1 MKNLKKFAAIALT
14 GLFALTACSDDD
26 GLQQTEDGLTKL
38 SVYHI
43 TTVDST
49 PLYLGVEEGFFED
62 EGLDVEVRIAESG
75 SAIIPS
81 VINGE
86 SPIGYA
92 NVVSDLAAIDQGL
105 DVKFVSNC
113 CGVGA
118 VDEPSTSRVFV
129 LEDSEIQ
136 GPEDL
141 PGTTIAVNSTKNLGD
156 VTIPAALDAQG
167 IDSSEIEYVPMN
179 FSDMSAALE
188 RGDVD
193 AIWMVEPFQAI
204 AYDNGYRPVLA
215 NFAEAFPD
223 STLGYY
229 ITSGDFADENPETV
243 AAFQRAMDRTNE
255 FATENPD
262 RLRELAVTEIGLT
275 EEVASKI
282 EFATFLP
289 GLDTESVETY
299 AKAAVEYGI
308 ISEEPDYSSLFVTPA
323 N

>member
-1 MKNLKKFAAIALT
+1 MKKFGKFAALALS
-14 GLFALTACSDDD
+14 GLMALAACGSDE
-26 GLQQTEDGLTKL
+26 GLEESEDGLTKL
-38 SVYHI
+38 TVYHI
-43 TTVDST
+43 TTLDST
-49 PLYLGVEEGFFED
+49 PLYLGIEEGFFEE
-62 EGLDVEVRIAESG
+62 EGLDVEVKIAESG

-81 VINGE
+81 VVNGE

-105 DVKFVSNC
+105 DIKFVSNC
-113 CGVGA
+113 CGVGG

-136 GPEDL
+136 GAEDL
-141 PGTTIAVNSTKNLGD
+141 AGTTIAVNSTKNLGD
-156 VTIPAALDAQG
+156 VTIPVALDAQG
-167 IDSSEIEYVPMN
+167 IDTSEIDYVPMN

-243 AAFQRAMDRTNE
+243 AAFQRAMDRSNE

-262 RLRELAVTEIGLT
+262 RLRELAVSEIGLT
-275 EEVASKI
+275 EDVASEI
-282 EFATFLP
+282 EFATFVP

-299 AKAAVEYGI
+299 GKAAVEYGI
-308 ISEEPDYSSLFVTPA
+308 IEEEPDYSSLFVTPE

>member
-1 MKNLKKFAAIALT
+1 MTITKRIGAIALAGT
-14 GLFALTACSDDD
+14 FALAACSDDEA
-26 GLQQTEDGLTKL
+26 LPQTDDGLTQL

-105 DVKFVSNC
+105 DIQFVSNC
-113 CGVGA
+113 CGVAG

-129 LEDSEIQ
+129 LDDSEIT
-136 GPEDL
+136 GPEGL
-141 PGTTIAVNSTKNLGD
+141 AGATIAVNSTKNLGD
-156 VTIPAALDAQG
+156 VTIPAALEAQG
-167 IDSSEIEYVPMN
+167 IDTSEIEYVPMN

-215 NFAEAFPD
+215 NFAEGFPN

-229 ITSGDFADENPETV
+229 ITSREFAEENPDVV
-243 AAFQRAMDRTNE
+243 AAFQRAMDRSNE
-255 FATENPD
+255 YASENHD
-262 RLRELAVTEIGLT
+262 KLRELAVSKIGLA
-275 EEVASKI
+275 EDIASKI
-282 EFATFLP
+282 EFATFKP

-299 AKAAVEYGI
+299 GKAAVDYGI
-308 ISEEPDYSSLFVTPA
+308 ISEEPDYSSLFVTPKD
-323 N
+323 

>member
-1 MKNLKKFAAIALT
+1 MKLLGKATALALT
-14 GLFALTACSDDD
+14 GLFALAACSSDDA
-26 GLQQTEDGLTKL
+26 LEETADGLTKL
-38 SVYHI
+38 TVYHI

-49 PLYLGVEEGFFED
+49 PLYLGVEEGFFEE
-62 EGLDVEVRIAESG
+62 EGLDVEVKIAESG

-81 VINGE
+81 VVNGE

-105 DVKFVSNC
+105 DIKLVSNC
-113 CGVGA
+113 CGVAGTS
-118 VDEPSTSRVFV
+118 DETSSRVFV
-129 LEDSEIQ
+129 LEDSDIQ

-141 PGTTIAVNSTKNLGD
+141 AGKTIAVNSTKNLGD
-156 VTIPAALDAQG
+156 VTIPVALENQG
-167 IDSSEIEYVPMN
+167 IDASTIEYVPMN
-179 FSDMSAALE
+179 FADMSAALE

-193 AIWMVEPFQAI
+193 AIWMVEPFQTI

-215 NFAEAFPD
+215 NFAEAFPN

-243 AAFQRAMDRTNE
+243 AAFQRALDRTNE
-255 FATENPD
+255 YASENHD
-262 RLRELAVTEIGLT
+262 KLRELAVSEIGLT
-275 EEVASKI
+275 EDVASRI
-282 EFATFLP
+282 AFATFEP

-299 AKAAVEYGI
+299 AKAAVDFGI
-308 ISEEPDYSSLFVTPA
+308 ISKEPDYSSIFVQPG

>member
-1 MKNLKKFAAIALT
+1 MKKLGKIAALALAGT
-14 GLFALTACSDDD
+14 FALAACSDDD
-26 GLQQTEDGLTKL
+26 GLQQTEDGLTQL
-38 SVYHI
+38 SVHHI

-49 PLYLGVEEGFFED
+49 PLYLGVEEGFFEE

-105 DVKFVSNC
+105 DIKFVSNC
-113 CGVGA
+113 CGVGG

-136 GPEDL
+136 GAEDL
-141 PGTTIAVNSTKNLGD
+141 AGTTIAVNSTKNLGD
-156 VTIPAALDAQG
+156 VTIPVALDAQG
-167 IDSSEIEYVPMN
+167 IDTSEIDYVPMN

-243 AAFQRAMDRTNE
+243 AAFQRAMDRSNE

-262 RLRELAVTEIGLT
+262 RLRELAVSEIGLT
-275 EEVASKI
+275 EDVASEI
-282 EFATFLP
+282 EFATFVP

-299 AKAAVEYGI
+299 GKAAVEYGI
-308 ISEEPDYSSLFVTPA
+308 IEEEPDYSSLFVTPE